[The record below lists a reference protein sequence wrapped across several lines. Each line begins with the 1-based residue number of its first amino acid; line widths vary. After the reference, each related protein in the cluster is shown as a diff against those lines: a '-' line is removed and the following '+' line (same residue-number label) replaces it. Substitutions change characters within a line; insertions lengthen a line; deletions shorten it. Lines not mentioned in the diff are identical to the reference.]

1 MAIALSDG
9 QARSLRLRAQRLA
22 PPQPGD
28 SIGGVAGVVQALCG
42 LQAQDAPAAA
52 LGARVR
58 SAGLVAADVERAR
71 VEERSVVRTWGP
83 RGTLHLLATAD
94 LGWLLS
100 LFGPLFIKG
109 NQRRYAQL
117 GLDEE
122 TLKRGVHII
131 RETLASQ
138 GPLTRDELAERLAG
152 QGIPTAGQAKAY
164 LMFHAAL
171 LGVICLGPDRGSKPT
186 YALLSD
192 WAEIGQ
198 ALPPAVAEA
207 ELARRYLQ
215 AYGPATPADLAAWSG
230 LPMNQL
236 RPAWQRIADQL
247 IEVQVAGAPAW
258 MLKTQAGWLDEAPAY
273 APMVHLLPAFDTYL
287 LGYQQ
292 RDLAVAPQYAKR
304 INAGGGIVHP
314 ALLVNGRAVGVWKLQ
329 RGKRR
334 LDVIVEPFERLLPD
348 VQPGLEAE
356 AADIARFLEIPATL
370 HILALG

>member
-1 MAIALSDG
+1 MAIALSDD
-9 QARSLRLRAQRLA
+9 QTRFLRLRAQRLA
-22 PPQPGD
+22 PQPGVAVGD
-28 SIGGVAGVVQALCG
+28 VAGVVQALCG

-52 LGARVR
+52 LGVRVR

-83 RGTLHLLATAD
+83 RGTLHLLAAAD
-94 LGWLLS
+94 LGWLLP
-100 LFGPLFIKG
+100 LFGPVFIKA
-109 NQRRYAQL
+109 NQRRYTQL

-122 TLKRGVHII
+122 TLKRGVRVI

-138 GPLTRDELAERLAG
+138 GPLTRDELAGHLAG
-152 QGIPTAGQAKAY
+152 QGIPTEGQAKAY

-171 LGVICLGPDRGSKPT
+171 LGVICLGPDRGSRPT

-192 WAEIGQ
+192 WADIGQ
-198 ALPPAVAEA
+198 PLPPEVAEM

-230 LPMNQL
+230 LPMNWL
-236 RPAWQRIADQL
+236 RPAWQRVADQL

-258 MLKTQAGWLDEAPAY
+258 MLKTREEWLDEAPAH
-273 APMVHLLPAFDTYL
+273 APLIHLLPAFDTYL

-329 RGKRR
+329 RGKRG
-334 LDVIVEPFERLLPD
+334 LDVMVEPFEQLAPD
-348 VQPGLEAE
+348 VQTGLEAE
-356 AADIARFLEIPATL
+356 VMDIARFLEIPATL
-370 HILALG
+370 RVMSPAS